1 MKLLSTLVISALA
14 LTDDEMAAFKCRDA
28 SYAQYDMVDTNG
40 GTEVNEQASSK
51 YSFRVRI
58 NRENCSNQNW
68 REMTID

>member
-40 GTEVNEQASSK
+40 GSEVNEYASS
-51 YSFRVRI
+51 
-58 NRENCSNQNW
+58 E
-68 REMTID
+68 

>member
-1 MKLLSTLVISALA
+1 MQLLSTLVISALA

-40 GTEVNEQASSK
+40 GIEVNEKARSK
-51 YSFRVRI
+51 YSFRVRL

>member
-40 GTEVNEQASSK
+40 GTEVNEHASSK
-51 YSFRVRI
+51 YSFCGEISHHHKIFRLKTYI
-58 NRENCSNQNW
+58 F
-68 REMTID
+68 